1 MTVLHAHGSLAL
13 GAHALHHA
21 ILLSG
26 VVGVVAL
33 LSPRF
38 LSTVP
43 GPRDEHERRVLALR
57 ASLAVPPGPAPDH
70 LSAPFHDPARV
81 ATQET
86 AWSARPALTAAERV
100 WLPLAAVS
108 STAAAGVHAAM
119 TPAHAAEGAAYAL
132 FFAGTALAQL
142 GWVVALANRT
152 TRRLLHLALAGNL
165 AVLALWA
172 LTRTLG
178 LPFGLLPAPE
188 AVGAW
193 DLACAVWELVVV
205 AGCTAALRGPD
216 ALPARTAGWRLWHP
230 VLPTYAAGS
239 VLLLLALSLTGT
251 GAA

>member
-13 GAHALHHA
+13 SAHALHHA
-21 ILLSG
+21 ILLAG

-57 ASLAVPPGPAPDH
+57 ASLAVPPGPVPDH
-70 LSAPFHDPARV
+70 LSAPSHDPARV
-81 ATQET
+81 ATRTQ
-86 AWSARPALTAAERV
+86 WSGAPALTAGERV

-119 TPAHAAEGAAYAL
+119 TPAHATEGAAYAL

-142 GWVVALANRT
+142 GWVAALATRT
-152 TRRLLHLALAGNL
+152 TRRLLHVAVAGNL

-172 LTRTLG
+172 LSRTLG

-205 AGCTAALRGPD
+205 AGCLAALRGPGP
-216 ALPARTAGWRLWHP
+216 LPARTAGWRLWHP
-230 VLPTYAAGS
+230 VLPAYAAGS
-239 VLLLLALSLTGT
+239 VLLLLALSLAGT